1 MYNLGEYIEL
11 HMKTSCP
18 LLLELKNIFVY
29 ELQMD
34 YGKPQKLPDGRYFL
48 RISGKTQQVNGLVL
62 QDSLTTKTV
71 NFKVPEGTDIF
82 KGIDEELLAQAKASK
97 VEWFGKELSDE
108 TIMNAFQESVTDGI
122 LGASLASVK
131 GQVTTTAF
139 DTQKNPLELQ
149 AVKPESKCDVML
161 ELAGLWFLKKSFGPI
176 WRVLQVRVRGGV
188 VVQPPKEYMFTD
200 EPEDDDED
208 PADFLD

>member
-1 MYNLGEYIEL
+1 ME
-11 HMKTSCP
+11 
-18 LLLELKNIFVY
+18 
-29 ELQMD
+29 

-62 QDSLTTKTV
+62 QDSLATKTV
-71 NFKVPEGTDIF
+71 NFKVPESTSDIF
-82 KGIDEELLAQAKASK
+82 KGIDEELLSQAKASK

-108 TIMNAFQESVTDGI
+108 TIVNAFQESVTDGI
-122 LGASLASVK
+122 LGASLVSVK

-139 DTQKNPLELQ
+139 DTQKTAIELQ
-149 AVKPESKCDVML
+149 AVKSESKCDVML

-176 WRVLQVRVRGGV
+176 WRVLQVRVRGGASPP
-188 VVQPPKEYMFTD
+188 PPKEYMFTD